1 MRYTGSE
8 SKITHL
14 TSELLD
20 RMLMERCQVRWY
32 KHIPKGLQFWTDC
45 VTPLEMTPSQSL
57 IEDQWEVIR
66 RLLPDDLEQS
76 ARDHGAMR
84 RRRGQVSSA
93 EQLLRLIL
101 MHVAGGLS
109 LEQTVTRAQARG
121 LASLN
126 AMALHKRLCTSSRWL
141 EALTGYLL
149 QEIQPHLRQNE
160 DCWGIGRRVR
170 ILDATDVHEP
180 GSTGSSWRIHYSL
193 RLPELCCDFFELTDF
208 HGAESLRRL
217 PVEPGDLVLVDRG
230 YNDRRA
236 VGQILDCGGELIMRY
251 NSGAFPLLNP
261 AGQPFDP
268 LPKLRPLKIGQTGEW
283 KVRFVVENGRQLS
296 ARLCALRKSPEQ
308 ARRARVRAQR
318 KSKRNNS
325 QVRPETLEYADY
337 VVLLSTLSSQEMKL
351 AAVLEFYRARWQVEL
366 AFKRLKSLLQMG
378 QVPKKK
384 EASCRAWMQGKILTA
399 LLIERLLCEA
409 RFFSPWGYPL

>member
-1 MRYTGSE
+1 MLS
-8 SKITHL
+8 HL
-14 TSELLD
+14 SAAWRIWDLTQGLTPNGANVRRIWDVLCPD
-20 RMLMERCQVRWY
+20 ERGFGVWRSRNCNLAEAEAIAP
-32 KHIPKGLQFWTDC
+32 KKGLQNT
-45 VTPLEMTPSQSL
+45 
-57 IEDQWEVIR
+57 
-66 RLLPDDLEQS
+66 
-76 ARDHGAMR
+76 
-84 RRRGQVSSA
+84 
-93 EQLLRLIL
+93 
-101 MHVAGGLS
+101 
-109 LEQTVTRAQARG
+109 AQG
-121 LASLN
+121 FN
-126 AMALHKRLCTSSRWL
+126 P
-141 EALTGYLL
+141 Y
-149 QEIQPHLRQNE
+149 N
-160 DCWGIGRRVR
+160 
-170 ILDATDVHEP
+170 
-180 GSTGSSWRIHYSL
+180 YSL

-351 AAVLEFYRARWQVEL
+351 AAVLEFWFQ
-366 AFKRLKSLLQMG
+366 
-378 QVPKKK
+378 
-384 EASCRAWMQGKILTA
+384 
-399 LLIERLLCEA
+399 
-409 RFFSPWGYPL
+409 PWEPSK